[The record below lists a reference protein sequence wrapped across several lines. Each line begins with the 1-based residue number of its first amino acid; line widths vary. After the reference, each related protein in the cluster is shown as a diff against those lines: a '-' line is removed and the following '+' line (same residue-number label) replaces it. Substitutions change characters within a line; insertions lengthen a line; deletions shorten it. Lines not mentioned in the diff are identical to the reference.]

1 MPSLYPIRHANNIL
15 TFEIEQGASTMT
27 GIKRITAAW
36 LTILMLCLCVA
47 VGAQSPVICHERRGV
62 RRD

>member
-1 MPSLYPIRHANNIL
+1 
-15 TFEIEQGASTMT
+15 MT

-47 VGAQSPVICHERRGV
+47 VGMSARSESIEGLTVYSALDEISRHGNVYLVTEIGRAHV
-62 RRD
+62 

>member
-1 MPSLYPIRHANNIL
+1 
-15 TFEIEQGASTMT
+15 MT